1 MARLVYP
8 FVCGLDWLQIY
19 CYLHS
24 ELKDYADTDL
34 KVSVKDFP
42 TPQFLMKAD
51 VSLRVDGALLPFC
64 QILFKPRTSVLPGR
78 AAQVK
83 IENRALYESNLMPRI
98 SYVFSR
104 LDIEYRS
111 LSRVDVYLDCNRYY
125 GGKRPSLLV
134 SEYVKQKIL
143 KIGINRGY
151 LNFANYGYMISNGS
165 RKVPAGFHVGSP
177 QWTGITWGSKD
188 YIQTQIY
195 DKTRELREQ
204 KYKPYIVDAWQRAGL
219 DISNVWRTEMRI
231 MSRGKGIQLLESGD
245 LFALGAFEIAN
256 EARVRDLFLSFA
268 ERQLRFVYRDYHAKR
283 QQMRPVKLFNHV
295 ADYEVSIKPKIC
307 VSKVHST
314 RTKSMVVNFLDALRE
329 YVENN
334 ALATTT
340 QGMSEQITNVIN
352 QINATFPNYLFNEVS
367 CERAELF
374 RRLNDALLRRVHTA
388 MTPLDLFVSEFLNAQ
403 SAS

>member
-1 MARLVYP
+1 MARVNFP
-8 FVCGLDWLQIY
+8 FVCGLDWVQMY
-19 CYLHS
+19 CFLHR
-24 ELKDYADTDL
+24 ELVELSDADI
-34 KVSVKDFP
+34 KVSVKEFP

-51 VSLRVDGALLPFC
+51 VSLRVDAALLPFC
-64 QILFKPRTSVLPGR
+64 QILFKPRTSVLPAH

-83 IENRALYESNLMPRI
+83 IENRALYEAALMPRI
-98 SYVFSR
+98 SFVFSR

-111 LSRVDVYLDCNRYY
+111 LSRVDVYFDCNRYY

-134 SEYVKQKIL
+134 SEYVKQKVL

-204 KYKPYIVDAWQRAGL
+204 KYKPYIVESWQRAGL
-219 DISNVWRTEMRI
+219 DVNDVWRTEMRI
-231 MSRGKGIQLLESGD
+231 MSRGKGIQLMESGD
-245 LFALGAFEIAN
+245 LFALGAYEIAN

-283 QQMRPVKLFNHV
+283 QQMRAVKLFDHV
-295 ADYEVSIKPKIC
+295 SKAEVSIKPKIC
-307 VSKVHST
+307 VSQVHST

-329 YVENN
+329 YIDNN

-340 QGMSEQITNVIN
+340 RGMSEQITNVIT

-367 CERAELF
+367 SERAELF
-374 RRLNDALLRRVHTA
+374 RRLNDKLLRRCH
-388 MTPLDLFVSEFLNAQ
+388 MLSQPLDIFVSNFLN
-403 SAS
+403 S

>member
-1 MARLVYP
+1 MARVNFP
-8 FVCGLDWLQIY
+8 FVCGLDWVQMY
-19 CYLHS
+19 CFLHRP
-24 ELKDYADTDL
+24 LVDVCDADM
-34 KVSVKDFP
+34 KVSVKEFP

-51 VSLRVDGALLPFC
+51 VSLRVDSYLLPFC
-64 QILFKPRTSVLPGR
+64 QILFKPRTSVLPPQ

-83 IENRALYESNLMPRI
+83 IENRALYEAALMPRI

-165 RKVPAGFHVGSP
+165 HKVPAGFHVGSP

-204 KYKPYIVDAWQRAGL
+204 KFKPYIVESWQRAGL
-219 DISNVWRTEMRI
+219 DVDSVWRTEMRI
-231 MSRGKGIQLLESGD
+231 MSRGKGIQLMETGD

-283 QQMRPVKLFNHV
+283 QQMRPVKLFDHV
-295 ADYEVSIKPKIC
+295 SKAEVSIKPKIS
-307 VSKVHST
+307 VSKVYST
-314 RTKSMVVNFLDALRE
+314 RTKSMVVNFLDALKE
-329 YVENN
+329 YIDNN

-340 QGMSEQITNVIN
+340 RGMSEQIANVIT
-352 QINATFPNYLFNEVS
+352 QINATFPNYLFKEVG

-374 RRLNDALLRRVHTA
+374 RRLNDMLLRRCHSLSQ
-388 MTPLDLFVSEFLNAQ
+388 PLDLFVSNFLN
-403 SAS
+403 S

>member
-1 MARLVYP
+1 MARVNFP
-8 FVCGLDWLQIY
+8 FVCGLDWVQIY
-19 CYLHS
+19 CFLHRG
-24 ELKDYADTDL
+24 LVDIADADM
-34 KVSVKDFP
+34 KVSVKEFP

-51 VSLRVDGALLPFC
+51 VSLRVDSALLPFC
-64 QILFKPRTSVLPGR
+64 QILFKPRTSVLPPQ

-83 IENRALYESNLMPRI
+83 IENRALYEAALMPRI
-98 SYVFSR
+98 SFVFSR

-195 DKTRELREQ
+195 DKTRELKEQ
-204 KYKPYIVDAWQRAGL
+204 KYKPYIVESWQRAGL
-219 DISNVWRTEMRI
+219 DVNDVWRTEMRI

-245 LFALGAFEIAN
+245 LFALGAYEIAN

-283 QQMRPVKLFNHV
+283 QQMRAVNLFDHV
-295 ADYEVSIKPKIC
+295 SKAEVSIKPKIC
-307 VSKVHST
+307 VSQVHST

-329 YVENN
+329 YIDNN

-340 QGMSEQITNVIN
+340 RGMSEQISNVIT
-352 QINATFPNYLFNEVS
+352 QINATFPNYLFKEVG

-374 RRLNDALLRRVHTA
+374 RRLNDMLLRRCHSLSL
-388 MTPLDLFVSEFLNAQ
+388 PLDLFVSNFLN
-403 SAS
+403 S

>member
-8 FVCGLDWLQIY
+8 FVCGLDWVQIY
-19 CYLHS
+19 CYLHRDLG
-24 ELKDYADTDL
+24 ELADADM
-34 KVSVKDFP
+34 KVKVGEFP

-64 QILFKPRTSVLPGR
+64 QILFKPRTSVLPAH

-98 SYVFSR
+98 SFVFSR

-204 KYKPYIVDAWQRAGL
+204 KYKPYIVESWQRAGL
-219 DISNVWRTEMRI
+219 DVSDVWRTEMRI

-245 LFALGAFEIAN
+245 LFALGAYEIAN
-256 EARVRDLFLSFA
+256 EARIRDLFLSFA

-283 QQMRPVKLFNHV
+283 QQMRPVKLFDHV
-295 ADYEVSIKPKIC
+295 SKADVSIKPKSY

-314 RTKSMVVNFLDALRE
+314 RTKSLVVNFLDALKE
-329 YVENN
+329 YVDNN
-334 ALATTT
+334 AIATTSR
-340 QGMSEQITNVIN
+340 GMGEQISNVIT

-367 CERAELF
+367 SERCELF
-374 RRLNDALLRRVHTA
+374 RRLNDKLLRRVHTA
-388 MTPLDLFVSEFLNAQ
+388 MTPLDLFVYNFLNDK